1 MKDDCLHSLEITLTG
16 SLSDFSVLKSK
27 PFRRINS
34 LLSDSHIFD
43 NASLFFDL
51 HSFEIFW
58 CKKSFYF
65 RRTFSNLPVTY
76 VFLTYSWRK
85 SILSSCCL
93 AQPKLCL
100 SGVIVLSSS

>member
-16 SLSDFSVLKSK
+16 SLSDFSALKSK
-27 PFRRINS
+27 PFKRINS

-43 NASLFFDL
+43 NA
-51 HSFEIFW
+51 
-58 CKKSFYF
+58 SFYF

-100 SGVIVLSSS
+100 FGVIVLSSS